1 MSVNLTISDIHAL
14 GKDQAFEILAQIA
27 RIEKKTFPANEAF
40 AFGEDLWKKKPNTR
54 VLYAVSTASGVPHR
68 LVAYAVYVRQKGV
81 ALLHKVC
88 VVEAFRR
95 QGIGMQL
102 MNYIRQRLQKEGCQC
117 IQLWVDKAREPARLL
132 YKRSGFEEREEI
144 ADYYAPGRTG
154 IRMVLNLE
162 RGMDSLKGWQFS
174 RRSFVRWLAL
184 GRDHPE
190 EGWPTTSSHTRR
202 PHGLAVNPSEP
213 LLCVPRT
220 DLKLRRAMALITLIV
235 LALLVAVD
243 ASLVSNYPVNAQLP
257 PVARV
262 SRPFHFVFS
271 PGTFGGTEAGTQYSL
286 QSAPSW
292 LHLDSSSRTLSGTPT
307 SQDTGPNKFKLL
319 ANNGP
324 DSVSMDV
331 TLIVSAEDGPKPAKP
346 LLPQLEAIG
355 ATSAPSTIFV
365 HSGDSFVISFDHDT
379 FSNTHPSTFYYGTS
393 PENTPLPSWVRF
405 DPSNL
410 AFSGTTP
417 NTGPQ
422 TFTFNLVASDVAGF
436 SAATMSFEMTVSP
449 HILSFNQSTQ
459 TLFLTR
465 GKQFN
470 TSHFRDILTLD
481 GRQPGNGVLVST
493 EAHAPSWLTFDRN
506 TISLSGTPPVNAM
519 NENVTISVRDT
530 YGDVTRMI
538 VTLQYSQ
545 FFTDDIKGCNA
556 VIGNDFVLVFNNL
569 ILKNDSVQLEVDLG
583 QQLPWLR
590 YNPDKKTLYGHVPS
604 DLEPGSFPIT
614 LTAREGTAEDSEQFI
629 IHAVRGDR
637 EDGSVAKSADSNNS
651 SGAHGKKAGI
661 IAVSVVIP
669 IVFVMGLLSLFCCWR
684 SKRRARAAT
693 QEEGQFPN
701 EKDPRLAPS
710 DLPPCRPYEAIKPD
724 DPPIIYRSPSPSSK
738 PPKLELG
745 PLWSEKSL
753 KDSTQAH
760 DSDDKENA
768 VSHSTI
774 EWDFAPLTRDN
785 PQEEKTAEDISS
797 QKKRLSF
804 QSIEKI
810 TKEKFGGL
818 IAKVMELVVSDLLD
832 MEWFEYHGKTLTPLC
847 KAMRAA
853 LEILLPCSPG
863 LHLLTVRAVEP
874 ESPTISESDSLEA
887 FVHYRAK
894 NRNSS
899 NPMFSAQFTRRTSSG
914 LRALERARS
923 TASRADTMSSS
934 VYNDGH
940 RQSYLQDRPGSMAMS
955 AMSASVYTED
965 NRNSTLLQSL
975 GLESSV
981 RPIVPLPKKQ
991 SQSSLAQNY
1000 SKIISPLPRF
1010 FSETSLNGTRRVESG
1025 NQVGASDDSQN
1036 VNEDGG
1042 QRRWYRGNPYL
1053 QGDFS
1058 THRFSLRRSPSTS
1071 SVPVDSTVRRV
1082 SLVRFAGMENGADQ
1096 SMNYDQRWRNR
1107 RSVSTGQHGDNVQR
1121 DVISSVR
1128 SDATF
1133 V

>member
-1 MSVNLTISDIHAL
+1 
-14 GKDQAFEILAQIA
+14 
-27 RIEKKTFPANEAF
+27 
-40 AFGEDLWKKKPNTR
+40 
-54 VLYAVSTASGVPHR
+54 
-68 LVAYAVYVRQKGV
+68 
-81 ALLHKVC
+81 
-88 VVEAFRR
+88 
-95 QGIGMQL
+95 
-102 MNYIRQRLQKEGCQC
+102 
-117 IQLWVDKAREPARLL
+117 
-132 YKRSGFEEREEI
+132 
-144 ADYYAPGRTG
+144 
-154 IRMVLNLE
+154 
-162 RGMDSLKGWQFS
+162 
-174 RRSFVRWLAL
+174 
-184 GRDHPE
+184 
-190 EGWPTTSSHTRR
+190 
-202 PHGLAVNPSEP
+202 
-213 LLCVPRT
+213 
-220 DLKLRRAMALITLIV
+220 MALIALIV

-319 ANNGP
+319 ASNGP

-331 TLIVSAEDGPKPAKP
+331 TLIVSAEDGPKPGKP

-379 FSNTHPSTFYYGTS
+379 FSNTHPSTFFYGTS

-410 AFSGTTP
+410 EFSGTTP

-470 TSHFRDILTLD
+470 SSHFRDILTLD
-481 GRQPGNGVLVST
+481 GRQPGDGELVST

-506 TISLSGTPPVNAM
+506 TISLSGTPPANPV

-530 YGDVTRMI
+530 YGDVTQMI

-590 YNPDKKTLYGHVPS
+590 YNPDNKTLYGHVPS

-614 LTAREGTAEDSEQFI
+614 LTARQGTAEDSEQFI
-629 IHAVRGDR
+629 IHAVRGDG
-637 EDGSVAKSADSNNS
+637 EDGSVAKSADSNNG
-651 SGAHGKKAGI
+651 SGAHGKKASI

-669 IVFVMGLLSLFCCWR
+669 IVFVMGLFSLFCCWR
-684 SKRRARAAT
+684 HKRKTRAAT

-753 KDSTQAH
+753 EDSTQAH
-760 DSDDKENA
+760 DSDDKENT

-785 PQEEKTAEDISS
+785 PQEEKQAEDIPS
-797 QKKRLSF
+797 QNKRLSF
-804 QSIEKI
+804 QSSPSLHRRTTANS
-810 TKEKFGGL
+810 TKREPLKSIQPRRSLKRNSAASSRSRRYSRRSSGISSVASGLPVRLSGAGHGAGGFGPPGHGVVRVSWQNTHASL
-818 IAKVMELVVSDLLD
+818 QSDESSVGNLAPLFPRPPPRGRNSMEFRILD
-832 MEWFEYHGKTLTPLC
+832 HP
-847 KAMRAA
+847 RQ
-853 LEILLPCSPG
+853 
-863 LHLLTVRAVEP
+863 LTVRAVEP
-874 ESPTISESDSLEA
+874 ESPTVSESDSLEA

-975 GLESSV
+975 GLEPSV

-1010 FSETSLNGTRRVESG
+1010 FSETSLISTRRVESG

-1036 VNEDGG
+1036 VNDVNEDGS

-1058 THRFSLRRSPSTS
+1058 AHRFSLRRSPSTS

-1082 SLVRFAGMENGADQ
+1082 SLVRFAGMENGGDQ
-1096 SMNYDQRWRNR
+1096 SMNYDQRWRNCQ
-1107 RSVSTGQHGDNVQR
+1107 SVSTEQPGDNVQR

>member
-1 MSVNLTISDIHAL
+1 
-14 GKDQAFEILAQIA
+14 
-27 RIEKKTFPANEAF
+27 
-40 AFGEDLWKKKPNTR
+40 
-54 VLYAVSTASGVPHR
+54 
-68 LVAYAVYVRQKGV
+68 
-81 ALLHKVC
+81 
-88 VVEAFRR
+88 
-95 QGIGMQL
+95 
-102 MNYIRQRLQKEGCQC
+102 
-117 IQLWVDKAREPARLL
+117 
-132 YKRSGFEEREEI
+132 
-144 ADYYAPGRTG
+144 
-154 IRMVLNLE
+154 
-162 RGMDSLKGWQFS
+162 
-174 RRSFVRWLAL
+174 
-184 GRDHPE
+184 
-190 EGWPTTSSHTRR
+190 
-202 PHGLAVNPSEP
+202 
-213 LLCVPRT
+213 
-220 DLKLRRAMALITLIV
+220 MALIALVV

-292 LHLDSSSRTLSGTPT
+292 LHIDSPSRTLSGTPT

-331 TLIVSAEDGPKPAKP
+331 TLIVSAEDGPKPGKP
-346 LLPQLEAIG
+346 LLPQLEAVG

-365 HSGDSFVISFDHDT
+365 HSGDSFVVSFDHDT
-379 FSNTHPSTFYYGTS
+379 FSNTHPSTFFYGTS

-410 AFSGTTP
+410 EFSGTTP

-470 TSHFRDILTLD
+470 SSHFRDILTLD
-481 GRQPGNGVLVST
+481 GRQPGDGELFST

-506 TISLSGTPPVNAM
+506 TISLSGTPPANAM

-530 YGDVTRMI
+530 YGDVTQMI

-590 YNPDKKTLYGHVPS
+590 YNPDNKTLYGHVPS

-614 LTAREGTAEDSEQFI
+614 LTAREGTAEDSEQFT

-637 EDGSVAKSADSNNS
+637 EDGSVAKSADSNNG

-684 SKRRARAAT
+684 HKRKTRAAT

-753 KDSTQAH
+753 EDSTQAH
-760 DSDDKENA
+760 DSDDKENT

-785 PQEEKTAEDISS
+785 PQEEKEADDIPS
-797 QKKRLSF
+797 QNKRLSF
-804 QSIEKI
+804 QSSSSLHRRTTANS
-810 TKEKFGGL
+810 TKREPLKSIQPRRSLKRNSAASSRSRRYSRRSSGISSVASGLPVRLSGAGHGAGGFGPPGHG
-818 IAKVMELVVSDLLD
+818 VVRVSWQNTHASLQSDESSVGNLAPLFPRPPPRGRNSVEFRILD
-832 MEWFEYHGKTLTPLC
+832 HP
-847 KAMRAA
+847 RQ
-853 LEILLPCSPG
+853 
-863 LHLLTVRAVEP
+863 LTVRAVEP

-955 AMSASVYTED
+955 AMSASIYTED

-975 GLESSV
+975 GLEPSV

-1010 FSETSLNGTRRVESG
+1010 FSETSLISTRRVESG

-1036 VNEDGG
+1036 VNDVNEDGS

-1058 THRFSLRRSPSTS
+1058 AHRFSLRRSPSTS

-1082 SLVRFAGMENGADQ
+1082 SLVRFAGMENGGDQ

-1107 RSVSTGQHGDNVQR
+1107 RSVSTEQPGDSVQR

>member
-1 MSVNLTISDIHAL
+1 
-14 GKDQAFEILAQIA
+14 
-27 RIEKKTFPANEAF
+27 
-40 AFGEDLWKKKPNTR
+40 
-54 VLYAVSTASGVPHR
+54 
-68 LVAYAVYVRQKGV
+68 
-81 ALLHKVC
+81 
-88 VVEAFRR
+88 
-95 QGIGMQL
+95 
-102 MNYIRQRLQKEGCQC
+102 
-117 IQLWVDKAREPARLL
+117 
-132 YKRSGFEEREEI
+132 
-144 ADYYAPGRTG
+144 
-154 IRMVLNLE
+154 
-162 RGMDSLKGWQFS
+162 
-174 RRSFVRWLAL
+174 
-184 GRDHPE
+184 
-190 EGWPTTSSHTRR
+190 
-202 PHGLAVNPSEP
+202 
-213 LLCVPRT
+213 
-220 DLKLRRAMALITLIV
+220 MALIALVV

-243 ASLVSNYPVNAQLP
+243 ASLVSSYPVNAQLP

-262 SRPFHFVFS
+262 SQPFHFVFA

-292 LHLDSSSRTLSGTPT
+292 LQLDSSSRTLSGTPT

-324 DSVSMDV
+324 DSVSMEV
-331 TLIVSAEDGPKPAKP
+331 TLIVTAEDGPKPGKS

-379 FSNTHPSTFYYGTS
+379 FSNTHSSTFFYGTS
-393 PENTPLPSWVRF
+393 PENAPLPSWVRF

-410 AFSGTTP
+410 TFSGTTP

-422 TFTFNLVASDVAGF
+422 TFAFNLVASDVAGF

-470 TSHFRDILTLD
+470 SSHFRDILTLD
-481 GRQPGNGVLVST
+481 GRQPGSGELTST
-493 EAHAPSWLTFDRN
+493 EAHAPSWLTFDRD
-506 TISLSGTPPVNAM
+506 TISLSGTPPANAM
-519 NENVTISVRDT
+519 NENVTISVGDT

-545 FFTDDIKGCNA
+545 FFTDDIKECNA
-556 VIGNDFVLVFNNL
+556 VIGDDFIRVFNNS

-590 YNPDKKTLYGHVPS
+590 YNSANKTLYGHVPS

-614 LTAREGTAEDSEQFI
+614 LTAREGTAEDSEQFT

-637 EDGSVAKSADSNNS
+637 QDGSVTKSADSNNG

-661 IAVSVVIP
+661 IAISVVIP
-669 IVFVMGLLSLFCCWR
+669 IVFVMSLFALFCCWHH
-684 SKRRARAAT
+684 KRKTRAAT

-701 EKDPRLAPS
+701 EKDPKLAPS
-710 DLPPCRPYEAIKPD
+710 NLPSCRPYEATKPD
-724 DPPIIYRSPSPSSK
+724 DPPVIFRSPSPSSK

-745 PLWSEKSL
+745 PLWSEESL
-753 KDSTQAH
+753 EDSRQAR
-760 DSDDKENA
+760 DSDDKENTL
-768 VSHSTI
+768 SHSTI
-774 EWDFAPLTRDN
+774 EWDFAPLKRHN
-785 PQEEKTAEDISS
+785 PQEEKQAEYIPS
-797 QKKRLSF
+797 QSKRLSF
-804 QSIEKI
+804 QSSPSLHRRTTTNS
-810 TKEKFGGL
+810 TKREPLKSIQPRKSLKRNSAASSRSRRYSRRSSGISSVASGLPVRLSGAGHGAGGFGPPGHG
-818 IAKVMELVVSDLLD
+818 VVRVSWQNTHASLQSDESGVGNLAPLFPRPPPRGRNSVEFRILD
-832 MEWFEYHGKTLTPLC
+832 HPKQ
-847 KAMRAA
+847 
-853 LEILLPCSPG
+853 
-863 LHLLTVRAVEP
+863 LTVRAVEP

-899 NPMFSAQFTRRTSSG
+899 NPMFSGQFTRRTSSG

-923 TASRADTMSSS
+923 TASRAETMSSS
-934 VYNDGH
+934 VYNDGL
-940 RQSYLQDRPGSMAMS
+940 RQSYIQDRPGSMAMS

-965 NRNSTLLQSL
+965 NRNSALLQSL
-975 GLESSV
+975 GLESSSV
-981 RPIVPLPKKQ
+981 RPIVPLPKKL

-1010 FSETSLNGTRRVESG
+1010 FSETSLNSIRRFEPG
-1025 NQVGASDDSQN
+1025 NLVGASDDSQN
-1036 VNEDGG
+1036 VNEDSCGN

-1053 QGDFS
+1053 QGYFS

-1071 SVPVDSTVRRV
+1071 SVPVDSSVRRV
-1082 SLVRFAGMENGADQ
+1082 SLVRFAGVENGSDQ
-1096 SMNYDQRWRNR
+1096 TMIYDRRWR
-1107 RSVSTGQHGDNVQR
+1107 SGDSVQR
-1121 DVISSVR
+1121 DVTSSVR
-1128 SDATF
+1128 SDAAF

>member
-1 MSVNLTISDIHAL
+1 
-14 GKDQAFEILAQIA
+14 
-27 RIEKKTFPANEAF
+27 
-40 AFGEDLWKKKPNTR
+40 
-54 VLYAVSTASGVPHR
+54 
-68 LVAYAVYVRQKGV
+68 
-81 ALLHKVC
+81 
-88 VVEAFRR
+88 
-95 QGIGMQL
+95 
-102 MNYIRQRLQKEGCQC
+102 
-117 IQLWVDKAREPARLL
+117 
-132 YKRSGFEEREEI
+132 
-144 ADYYAPGRTG
+144 
-154 IRMVLNLE
+154 
-162 RGMDSLKGWQFS
+162 
-174 RRSFVRWLAL
+174 
-184 GRDHPE
+184 
-190 EGWPTTSSHTRR
+190 
-202 PHGLAVNPSEP
+202 
-213 LLCVPRT
+213 
-220 DLKLRRAMALITLIV
+220 MALIALVV

-292 LHLDSSSRTLSGTPT
+292 LHIDSPSRTLSGTPT

-331 TLIVSAEDGPKPAKP
+331 TLIVSAEDGPKPGKP
-346 LLPQLEAIG
+346 LLPQLEAVG

-365 HSGDSFVISFDHDT
+365 HSGDSFVVSFDHDT
-379 FSNTHPSTFYYGTS
+379 FSNTHPSTFFYGTS

-410 AFSGTTP
+410 EFSGTTP

-470 TSHFRDILTLD
+470 SSHFRDILTLD
-481 GRQPGNGVLVST
+481 GRQPGDGELVST

-506 TISLSGTPPVNAM
+506 TISLSGTPPANAM
-519 NENVTISVRDT
+519 DENVTISVRDT
-530 YGDVTRMI
+530 YGDVTQMI

-590 YNPDKKTLYGHVPS
+590 YNPDNKTLYGHVPS

-614 LTAREGTAEDSEQFI
+614 LTAREGTAEDSEQFT

-637 EDGSVAKSADSNNS
+637 EDGSVAKSADSNNG

-684 SKRRARAAT
+684 HKRKTRAAT

-753 KDSTQAH
+753 EDSTQAH
-760 DSDDKENA
+760 DSDDKENT

-785 PQEEKTAEDISS
+785 PQEEKQADDISS
-797 QKKRLSF
+797 QNKRLSF
-804 QSIEKI
+804 QSSSSLHRRTTANS
-810 TKEKFGGL
+810 TKREPLKSIQPRRSLKRNSAASSRSRRYSRRSSGISSVASGLPVRLSGAGHGAGGFGPPGHG
-818 IAKVMELVVSDLLD
+818 VVRVSWQNTHASLQSDESSVGNLAPLFPRPPPRGRNSVEFRILD
-832 MEWFEYHGKTLTPLC
+832 HP
-847 KAMRAA
+847 RQ
-853 LEILLPCSPG
+853 
-863 LHLLTVRAVEP
+863 LTVRAVEP

-955 AMSASVYTED
+955 AMSASIYTED

-975 GLESSV
+975 GLEPSV

-1010 FSETSLNGTRRVESG
+1010 FSETSLISTRRVESG

-1036 VNEDGG
+1036 VNDVNEDGS

-1058 THRFSLRRSPSTS
+1058 AHRFSLRRSPSTS

-1082 SLVRFAGMENGADQ
+1082 SLVRFAGMENGGDQ

-1107 RSVSTGQHGDNVQR
+1107 RSVSTEQPGDSVQR